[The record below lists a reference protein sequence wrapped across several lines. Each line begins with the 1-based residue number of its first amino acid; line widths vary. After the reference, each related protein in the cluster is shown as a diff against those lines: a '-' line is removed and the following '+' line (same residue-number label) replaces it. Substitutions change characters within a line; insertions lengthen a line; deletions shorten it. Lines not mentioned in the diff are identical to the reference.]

1 MGWGAAVL
9 AHLYRELG
17 KASMKGKANCCAFL
31 TLLQHIPDPVEAVER
46 VTMQGKTDEDWSTY
60 HEKYIKQWDNRL
72 LTVADQQNTVNSDPT
87 HARNCYLEW
96 YWRITRRWISTPVEC
111 PVISYQLSGHSE
123 KALVD
128 LITTVQV
135 QIRTLL
141 SGEMDGERVKES
153 LGDIDMYITAEM
165 KKVQFA
171 VAPCTNEP
179 THLNYKHQ
187 HMVLSSGGLQVM
199 QIVLPTEIGNESLKS
214 ATACSTFVDSVQ
226 ANVGKVEQVTDGYM
240 EGNTI
245 LQLDGMRGIQPGGG
259 TLVRPPPRGD
269 GTTNWTEDLHQ
280 QEDPID
286 VSMPEVNMQY
296 IISTPVED
304 DVTEIINTSAENAML
319 EETSDAEMKNGEGPL
334 RTSSPLSEIVE
345 MQEAAKL
352 MYNNKIHNKVNDES
366 QEPADAPVINNS
378 TVEETTRVLLKDN
391 YMEATHIYPN
401 NIAAEDILVMRTDN
415 SIAEGAIGE
424 ALSATGPVETLSA
437 SLNKLSSMRGD
448 AEPPS
453 GSKQEEPQAA
463 VPGSSELQD
472 SVRKLPK
479 DNAIQD
485 RVHAVQNLMLQE
497 NVDDY
502 IENGSLNPAVLQKL
516 AVTPAH
522 ITIVGE
528 KCIGPF
534 TGEATDTSVEENST
548 GNGYPDQDE
557 ITKRRKVTVSSQENA
572 EALPTTEVIKSEK
585 QNGSGQL
592 IAFTRRKRRKKLSS
606 RLPES

>member
-31 TLLQHIPDPVEAVER
+31 TLLQLWAWEHIQVCCPERLENKAVTNDQPLGCRWDVPFKNRENVWSMDHEFYRHGLDTIADCQHIPDPVEAVER

-401 NIAAEDILVMRTDN
+401 NIA
-415 SIAEGAIGE
+415 G
-424 ALSATGPVETLSA
+424 
-437 SLNKLSSMRGD
+437 
-448 AEPPS
+448 
-453 GSKQEEPQAA
+453 
-463 VPGSSELQD
+463 
-472 SVRKLPK
+472 
-479 DNAIQD
+479 
-485 RVHAVQNLMLQE
+485 
-497 NVDDY
+497 
-502 IENGSLNPAVLQKL
+502 
-516 AVTPAH
+516 
-522 ITIVGE
+522 
-528 KCIGPF
+528 
-534 TGEATDTSVEENST
+534 
-548 GNGYPDQDE
+548 
-557 ITKRRKVTVSSQENA
+557 
-572 EALPTTEVIKSEK
+572 
-585 QNGSGQL
+585 
-592 IAFTRRKRRKKLSS
+592 
-606 RLPES
+606 